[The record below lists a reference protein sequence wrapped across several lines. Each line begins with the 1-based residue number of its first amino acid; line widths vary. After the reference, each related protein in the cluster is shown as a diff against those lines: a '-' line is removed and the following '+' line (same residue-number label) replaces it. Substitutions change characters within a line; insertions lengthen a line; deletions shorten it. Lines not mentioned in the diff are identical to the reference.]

1 MERRQKKVISYHES
15 DEDEQEEKTV
25 QRQRASKPSTAPASS
40 SKRKIEDSD
49 EEQEMNDEDQD
60 EDEQEEDS
68 DEEKSRKKNKKPAK
82 ASKETKKPRAAK
94 RKSSDDED
102 EAEGK
107 QKRSRKSTTPAKKRA
122 KQTNDDEEEEEGPEN
137 DEQEEEENDEEDED
151 DEDADDEENGEEKPA
166 KARSSSSTARKP
178 RKNSERASSMKMPT
192 RLERLE
198 EARKAYKWWEAEDL
212 PNGVNW
218 RKLEHPGI
226 FFPASYVSHGVPLLY
241 DGAPVELTLEQEEI
255 ATFYA
260 AIPED
265 GPQLGNPKTR
275 PVFQQN
281 FFTDFKA
288 SLGTGHAIKKFE
300 KCNFSQIRD
309 HLTLQKSIKKAAT
322 DDEKA
327 VTKREKEVQALHYG
341 YALID
346 GRIEKVSLPRLPL
359 LSLTSTD
366 GELQHG
372 AARTVPWKRRASENR
387 CSEEKNLP

>member
-15 DEDEQEEKTV
+15 DEEEEEQTPKATPV
-25 QRQRASKPSTAPASS
+25 TS
-40 SKRKIEDSD
+40 SKKRKAQDSD
-49 EEQEMNDEDQD
+49 DDEVNDEVN
-60 EDEQEEDS
+60 S
-68 DEEKSRKKNKKPAK
+68 DEEKPKKTKKKPPAK
-82 ASKETKKPRAAK
+82 AATGSKKPRAAK

-102 EAEGK
+102 EEDEEEGK
-107 QKRSRKSTTPAKKRA
+107 KKRSRKSTTPTKKRSKRA
-122 KQTNDDEEEEEGPEN
+122 SDDDDEEEVEEDPEN
-137 DEQEEEENDEEDED
+137 EEDEENEDDEEED
-151 DEDADDEENGEEKPA
+151 DEDDDDEENGDEKPS
-166 KARSSSSTARKP
+166 KARSSTSATRKP
-178 RKNSERASSMKMPT
+178 RKTSERSSSMKVLT

-226 FFPASYVSHGVPLLY
+226 LFPASYVRHGVPLLY
-241 DGAPVELTLEQEEI
+241 DGAPVDLTLEQEEI

-260 AIPED
+260 SIPED

-327 VTKREKEVQALHYG
+327 VTKREKEVQALAFG

-346 GRIEKVSLPRLPL
+346 GRIEKVSPSFASSLCSAL
-359 LSLTSTD
+359 LTVGDRWGTSTWSPR
-366 GELQHG
+366 GYSVAEASIREL
-372 AARTVPWKRRASENR
+372 APSR
-387 CSEEKNLP
+387 EEPSPSLWS